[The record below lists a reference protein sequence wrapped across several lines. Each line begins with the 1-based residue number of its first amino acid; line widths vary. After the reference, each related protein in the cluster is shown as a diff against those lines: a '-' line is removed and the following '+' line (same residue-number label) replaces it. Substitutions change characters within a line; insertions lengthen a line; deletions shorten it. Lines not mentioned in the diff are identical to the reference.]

1 MPSPIRAIVWSHMHK
16 KFGPVLA
23 WAVTIAILVY
33 LFSTIPLGKVWEALG
48 SAYWWAIPA
57 NAVLVLAVYLADSY
71 AIKKTF
77 GWFVAPLSYREVLV
91 VRGATY
97 LLALVNYTVGQ
108 GAIVYFVKRS
118 RGVPILRGTAA
129 VLLIMGVNV
138 LMLLVLASLGLF
150 VARDVPKVLPQLI
163 AGAYAALAVYIGLVI
178 LRPRWLASRPIFDVL
193 LSAGLKGHLQ
203 SMAVRLPHICT
214 LLALSWVSLAA
225 FGIVV
230 PPGRALAC
238 LPIVY
243 FVTVLPISVQG
254 LGTSQAMQIL
264 FFSSYAPGATA
275 EARGAAVLAAS
286 LLCQAVAF
294 VIQLAIGLVCM
305 RHQIARSLDG
315 RGPAVAEG
323 SP

>member
-1 MPSPIRAIVWSHMHK
+1 MRK
-16 KFGPVLA
+16 KFGPILA
-23 WAVTIAILVY
+23 WAVTIAILIY
-33 LFSTIPLGKVWEALG
+33 LFTTIPLGKVWEAFHT
-48 SAYWWAIPA
+48 AYWWAIPA

-108 GAIVYFVKRS
+108 GAIVYFVNRS

-129 VLLIMGVNV
+129 VLLVMGVNV
-138 LMLLVLASLGLF
+138 LMLLVLASVGLL
-150 VARDVPKVLPQLI
+150 VALDVPPALPPLVL
-163 AGAYAALAVYIGLVI
+163 GAYAALTVYVVLVAM
-178 LRPRWLASRPIFDVL
+178 RPRWLASRPIFDVL
-193 LSAGLKGHLQ
+193 LSAGIKGHLQ

-214 LLALSWVSLAA
+214 LLALSWVGLAA
-225 FGIVV
+225 FGVVV
-230 PPGRALAC
+230 PVGRALAC

-243 FVTVLPISVQG
+243 FVAVLPISVQG

-264 FFSSYAPGATA
+264 FFSIYAPGTTT
-275 EARGAAVLAAS
+275 EARAAAVLAAG
-286 LLCQAVAF
+286 LLSQAVAF

-305 RHQIARSLDG
+305 RSQIARGLG
-315 RGPAVAEG
+315 RRNGATLAGEP
-323 SP
+323 P

>member
-1 MPSPIRAIVWSHMHK
+1 MRK
-16 KFGPVLA
+16 KFGPVIA
-23 WAVTIAILVY
+23 WAVTLTILIY
-33 LFSTIPLGKVWEALG
+33 LFTTIPLAKVWAAFHA
-48 SAYWWAIPA
+48 AYWWAIPA

-108 GAIVYFVKRS
+108 GAIVYFVNRS

-138 LMLLVLASLGLF
+138 LMLLVLASVGLLLA
-150 VARDVPKVLPQLI
+150 VDVPSALPQLVL
-163 AGAYAALAVYIGLVI
+163 GAYAALAVYVLLVAV
-178 LRPRWLASRPIFDVL
+178 RPRWLVKRPIFDVL
-193 LSAGLKGHLQ
+193 LSAGVKGHLQ

-214 LLALSWVSLAA
+214 LLALSWVGLAA
-225 FGIVV
+225 FGVVV

-243 FVTVLPISVQG
+243 FVAVLPISVQG
-254 LGTSQAMQIL
+254 LGTSQAMLIL
-264 FFSSYAPGATA
+264 FFSSYAPGTTL
-275 EARGAAVLAAS
+275 EARGAAVLAAG
-286 LLCQAVAF
+286 LLSQAVAF
-294 VIQLAIGLVCM
+294 VIQLSIGLLCM
-305 RHQIARSLDG
+305 RNQIARGLAGQDG
-315 RGPAVAEG
+315 AALAGGP
-323 SP
+323 S